1 MSKTIDNKVVEM
13 RFDNSQ
19 FEKNVST
26 SMSTLDKLKKSLRL
40 DGATKGLEEI
50 NATAKKVDFS
60 GVGNGIETVK
70 AKISSF
76 QVMAV
81 TALANITNS
90 AVNAGKKF
98 VSAFTIDPI
107 KTGFQEYETQI
118 NSVQTILANTESKG
132 STLQDVNNALN
143 ELNKYADMTIYNF
156 TEMTRNIG
164 TFTAAGVDLDTSV
177 SAIKGIANLAAV
189 SGSTSQQASTA
200 MYQLSQALA
209 SGTVKLMDWNSVV
222 NAGMGGQVFQDAL
235 KETARVHNVNI
246 DAMIKK
252 EGSFRETLQNG
263 WLTSSILTE
272 TLEKFTGDLSKE
284 QLKAIG
290 YTDDQIK
297 AIMKMGKTANDAA
310 TKVKTFT
317 QLIDTLKE
325 AAQSGWTKSW
335 ELIIGDFGE
344 AKEFLT
350 EISDRFSK
358 IIGDSSDARNNLLMG
373 GLSTGWKQLLNEGV
387 NDAAGFEETVTKV
400 AKSHGKDISKMIKD
414 DVTFQDTLKKGWLTS
429 DILQES
435 ITKYGKKLRK
445 MSAAELEAAG
455 YTEEQVKAFTKLEKK
470 VKDGKISLEEFSK
483 LISRPSGRENLIEA
497 LRNSLDAILSVITPV
512 KEAFR
517 EIFPPATGEQ
527 LYSLTEKI
535 RDFTAKLKLN
545 EDRALKV
552 KETFKGLFS
561 IFDLLRKGIV
571 TVLTPIGKLLG
582 SDGVKSV
589 GDLLLDAAASIGQ
602 FFTALNKGADS
613 GKSLEVI
620 SGGISKIV
628 GGISNTLSS
637 ATEGIRGF
645 SDIFSKVFGW
655 ISKVAG
661 KIKDVIVNAFGWI
674 TDNVSIGDVF
684 AGLAGGG
691 IFVAFKKVGDFI
703 SKIGDLIDKITGN
716 GTDDKKGLADSF
728 SEILDKVHDSLEAF
742 TTGIKSGSFLTIAIA
757 IGVLSA
763 SLSSLA
769 ELKAE
774 DISKG
779 LLAIGSMMAML
790 NGSFKSISK
799 STSVFGAKGV
809 IKAGISLIAMSI
821 SIKILSDAMVTI
833 SSLNSEDIAKGL
845 IAIGGGLLE
854 LTGALKLVG
863 TNAPSLKTSIAI
875 VVLAKSCEILGDA
888 LKKFSG
894 MSWDEIGRGLSGMGG
909 ALGELTAVLSILGKF
924 GGSGSLYGAV
934 GVYII
939 SKSLDEIS
947 ENLERIG
954 SLSWSEIGRGLTGMG
969 VALAELGAVVGLLG
983 KFTGF
988 SGIFGGLSILIAVQ
1002 ALEPIADALSN
1013 IGMLS
1018 WSEIGKGLTGIGVA
1032 LVELGAVVGLLG
1044 KFTGFSSIFGSL
1056 SILIAVQA
1064 LKPIAEALSDI
1075 GSLSW
1080 SEIGRGLTGMGVAL
1094 LEIGGISGALGYLAG
1109 FSGILGGA
1117 AIWVAV
1123 QGLDDLAEA
1132 LKKFGS
1138 MSWDEI
1144 GRGLTGM
1151 GVALL
1156 EVGGI
1161 SGALGAFTG
1170 LAGVFGGAAIWVAV
1184 QGLDDLAEAL
1194 KKFGSMSWDE
1204 IGRGLTGMGVALG
1217 EVALGSLLNTLSGL
1231 GAISISKVAEPL
1243 GQLADSVKKWAGVS
1257 VPEDLSSQLGAL
1269 SRGIFKMTFSDIGA
1283 GALAKVAV
1291 PLGQLA
1297 DSVKKWS
1304 GVTVPEGIGDGMKKI
1319 AHGVEAF
1326 TFALAGGWSISA
1338 VAEPLGTLAGSVK
1351 KWSNVTIPEGIDT
1364 GLSSIASGVES
1375 FTFAFAGGWS
1385 IGAIVEPLANLA
1397 DSVSKWNK
1405 VTIPEGI
1412 GTGLSSIANGIESFT
1427 FAFVGGWVLGDI
1439 VEPLGTLADSV
1450 KKWSGVKIGTNIGE
1464 ELSSLSE
1471 GLKSFTGAFVGG
1483 WTVSKISGPLGELG
1497 TAVQKFSNINVENIN
1512 ASVEGVKQ
1520 IGNAVKGLSDIDFS
1534 GASSKLSSFAE
1545 SINKVKVSNKSFTN
1559 LGKNLVDSF
1568 VKSVDSGKD
1577 RARTSAKNIAKT
1589 AADNLKA
1596 NGKASNAGQ
1605 ELISNFIKGIRKK
1618 ESNTKTTA
1626 KTIAE
1631 NAASSIKGVRS
1642 SFVTA
1647 GNNLGEGLIVG
1658 INAKWD
1664 AVYNAGYALGQAAVK
1679 GEKDG
1684 QASNSP
1690 SKLTIKAGKWLGQG
1704 LVIGMEKMNKVVYK
1718 AGYGLG
1724 DTATSTI
1731 SSAISRISD
1740 YVNSDIDAQPT
1751 IRPVLDLSDVAN
1763 GANSINR
1770 LFNANPSVGVLSN
1783 INSISS
1789 MMNKRRNGNSDVVDA
1804 VNSLNDTMTNIKP
1817 GNSYNINGIT
1827 YDDGS
1832 NVAKAIETLIRA
1844 TKIERR
1850 V

>member
-235 KETARVHNVNI
+235 KETARVHNINI

-317 QLIDTLKE
+317 QLMDTLKE

-602 FFTALNKGADS
+602 FFTALNKGSDS

-628 GGISNTLSS
+628 GGISDTLSS

-728 SEILDKVHDSLEAF
+728 SEILDKVHDSIESF
-742 TTGIKSGSFLTIAIA
+742 TTGIKTASFVSIAVA
-757 IGVLSA
+757 IGILSA
-763 SLSSLA
+763 SLSSIS
-769 ELKAE
+769 KIKVQ
-774 DISKG
+774 DISKS
-779 LLAIGSMMAML
+779 LIALSLMFVML
-790 NGSFKSISK
+790 NLSFKSISK
-799 STSVFGAKGV
+799 TLNKYKPSSI
-809 IKAGISLIAMSI
+809 IKAGIALIAMSVA
-821 SIKILSDAMVTI
+821 IKILSDAI
-833 SSLNSEDIAKGL
+833 AKLSDIDSEDIRKGL
-845 IAIGGGLLE
+845 GAIGVGLLE
-854 LTGALKLVG
+854 LIAALNLIQNTDVSLKTAVVMIAIATSCKILAGALK
-863 TNAPSLKTSIAI
+863 
-875 VVLAKSCEILGDA
+875 E
-888 LKKFSG
+888 FSG
-894 MSWDEIGRGLSGMGG
+894 LSWDEIARGLVGMGG
-909 ALGELTAVLSILGKF
+909 ALAELTAVVSVLGKYGKGGSILGSSSILILVLALKPI
-924 GGSGSLYGAV
+924 A
-934 GVYII
+934 
-939 SKSLDEIS
+939 KA
-947 ENLERIG
+947 LEDIG
-954 SLSWSEIGRGLTGMG
+954 SLSWDEVTRGVLGMG
-969 VALAELGAVVGLLG
+969 IALAELGIIVKVLSDVGNT
-983 KFTGF
+983 K
-988 SGIFGGLSILIAVQ
+988 
-1002 ALEPIADALSN
+1002 
-1013 IGMLS
+1013 
-1018 WSEIGKGLTGIGVA
+1018 
-1032 LVELGAVVGLLG
+1032 
-1044 KFTGFSSIFGSL
+1044 SL
-1056 SILIAVQA
+1056 SGAISVLIVSLA
-1064 LKPIAEALSDI
+1064 LKPIANALSDI
-1075 GSLSW
+1075 GNLSWDEITRGLVGMGGALAELGLTVGLLGGITGASGLLGAASILIAALTLKPIANALSDIGKLSW

-1094 LEIGGISGALGYLAG
+1094 LELGVIVGLLGALTGPFGMMGAAAILIGALSLKPIADALSDIGMLSWDQIKIGLAG
-1109 FSGILGGA
+1109 MGWALAELSVAIGSLSVLGPLGLMGSGSILM
-1117 AIWVAV
+1117 AV
-1123 QGLDDLAEA
+1123 QGLGDLADA
-1132 LKKFGS
+1132 LKKFGE
-1138 MSWDEI
+1138 MSWDE
-1144 GRGLTGM
+1144 
-1151 GVALL
+1151 VK
-1156 EVGGI
+1156 
-1161 SGALGAFTG
+1161 TG
-1170 LAGVFGGAAIWVAV
+1170 LAAMGG
-1184 QGLDDLAEAL
+1184 
-1194 KKFGSMSWDE
+1194 
-1204 IGRGLTGMGVALG
+1204 ALG

-1231 GAISISKVAEPL
+1231 GAVSISKVAEPL

-1257 VPEDLSSQLGAL
+1257 VPEDLSAQLGAL
-1269 SRGIFKMTFSDIGA
+1269 SRGIMKMTFSEIGA
-1283 GALAKVAV
+1283 DALAKAAV

-1304 GVTVPEGIGDGMKKI
+1304 GVTVPEGIGDGMKQI

-1338 VAEPLGTLAGSVK
+1338 VAEPLGTLADSVK
-1351 KWSNVTIPEGIDT
+1351 KWSNVKVPKGLGE

-1397 DSVSKWNK
+1397 DSVVKWSGVKIGKN
-1405 VTIPEGI
+1405 IGEGLASLA
-1412 GTGLSSIANGIESFT
+1412 TGVESFT

-1450 KKWSGVKIGTNIGE
+1450 KKWSGVKIGKNIGE
-1464 ELSSLSE
+1464 GLSSLSE

-1497 TAVQKFSNINVENIN
+1497 TAVQKFSNINVKNIN

-1520 IGNAVKGLSDIDFS
+1520 IGKAVKGLSDIDFS

-1568 VKSVDSGKD
+1568 IKSVDSGKD

-1596 NGKASNAGQ
+1596 NSKASNAGQ

-1718 AGYGLG
+1718 TGYGLG

-1740 YVNSDIDAQPT
+1740 YVNSDIDAHPT
-1751 IRPVLDLSDVAN
+1751 IRPVLDLSDVTN

-1789 MMNKRRNGNSDVVDA
+1789 SMNKRQN
-1804 VNSLNDTMTNIKP
+1804 VNSEVISAIKDLKDSVRKSSGDT
-1817 GNSYNINGIT
+1817 YQINGIT

-1832 NVAKAIETLIRA
+1832 NVSDAIKTLIRA
-1844 TKIERR
+1844 TRVERR